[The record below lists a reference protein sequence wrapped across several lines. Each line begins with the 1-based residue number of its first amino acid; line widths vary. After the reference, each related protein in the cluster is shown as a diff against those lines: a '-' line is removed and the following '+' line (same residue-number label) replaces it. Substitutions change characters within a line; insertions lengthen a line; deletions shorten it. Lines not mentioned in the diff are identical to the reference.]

1 MTAPVARPAPP
12 PARAPWRGMVVLVLL
27 VGGVGTLVFGR
38 GRVKERER
46 AEGAARLAAARTDA
60 SLDSLFGAT
69 VRAGTTLIRASG
81 ELERLGFY
89 CTPEPVPARDAADR
103 FEIVCNHHATG
114 GTDARTIEVV
124 VTDSAGGAHRLHWAA
139 MVLPPDAA
147 ARTTA
152 TVAPDSVRARTI
164 VLR

>member
-1 MTAPVARPAPP
+1 MSGTIARSAPP
-12 PARAPWRGMVVLVLL
+12 AARAPWRGMVVLLLL

-60 SLDSLFGAT
+60 ALDSLFGAT

-114 GTDARTIEVV
+114 TGDARTIEVV

-147 ARTTA
+147 ATATTA
-152 TVAPDSVRARTI
+152 VRPDSIRTRTL